1 MNRIFDY
8 SKKRI
13 AAAGVVAAILMILT
27 GMAVKADGL
36 TAWKLALGIFI
47 SLLLGG
53 SLLIRKEL
61 RFPKW
66 VSALL
71 IPLLPVLTLCL
82 TECFT
87 HVPQDLTPPIFFLN
101 YLAYLILCLVGCAVL
116 EAHGVA

>member
-47 SLLLGG
+47 MLRQAASLLRET
-53 SLLIRKEL
+53 IA
-61 RFPKW
+61 F
-66 VSALL
+66 
-71 IPLLPVLTLCL
+71 
-82 TECFT
+82 
-87 HVPQDLTPPIFFLN
+87 DL
-101 YLAYLILCLVGCAVL
+101 
-116 EAHGVA
+116 

>member
-61 RFPKW
+61 RFSKW

-71 IPLLPVLTLCL
+71 IPLLPVLNA
-82 TECFT
+82 
-87 HVPQDLTPPIFFLN
+87 VPLFPL
-101 YLAYLILCLVGCAVL
+101 
-116 EAHGVA
+116 